1 MFCDNCGR
9 YFLQESCFES
19 HKALKLCGE
28 YKSYCEF
35 LCTLRNCDE
44 CRRAFNL
51 SIKCRHFGKKR
62 KCVGRNVYFSDVV
75 VCNKASGGGSSYVK
89 CGLCSDYYV
98 RGFSGSHAC
107 FLRKSNSLFGDGR
120 KRSKTIH
127 AHNVFFYD
135 IESRLEE
142 RFECRFQSMN
152 DQGNCATLRK
162 SVMVDNMERVEECK
176 QDLTVEQLSCI
187 EVIKCHSHQPT
198 LLCVVN
204 ASQSSKRHFCE
215 MVNQQDIVISFFK

>member
-1 MFCDNCGR
+1 MIIYTFVEAGVIIVEAGTNDKHETAAHDDSELFCDNCSR

-19 HKALKLCGE
+19 HKALKLHGE

-35 LCTLRNCDE
+35 LCTLRNCDK
-44 CRRAFNL
+44 CRRAFSL
-51 SIKCRHFGKKR
+51 SVKCRQFGKKR

-75 VCNKASGGGSSYVK
+75 ICNEACGGGSSYVK
-89 CGLCSDYYV
+89 CGFCSDYYV

-107 FLRKSNSLFGDGR
+107 FLRKSDSLFGDGR

-142 RFECRFQSMN
+142 RFEC
-152 DQGNCATLRK
+152 
-162 SVMVDNMERVEECK
+162 
-176 QDLTVEQLSCI
+176 
-187 EVIKCHSHQPT
+187 
-198 LLCVVN
+198 
-204 ASQSSKRHFCE
+204 
-215 MVNQQDIVISFFK
+215 